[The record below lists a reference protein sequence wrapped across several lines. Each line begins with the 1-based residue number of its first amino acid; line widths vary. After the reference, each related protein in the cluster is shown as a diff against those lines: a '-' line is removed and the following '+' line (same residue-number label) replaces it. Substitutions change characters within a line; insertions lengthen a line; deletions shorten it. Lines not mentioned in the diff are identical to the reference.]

1 MAEGSKYGP
10 YSKLFFFVME
20 QDPYEKSGEITST
33 SIEKYEYTPI
43 LKQNSVLSRLRECV
57 FVQQSSLCG
66 VLTKETAALP
76 EFQVWAKV
84 VMMIWLGR

>member
-20 QDPYEKSGEITST
+20 QDSCEKSGEITST

-43 LKQNSVLSRLRECV
+43 LKQNTIPSDSESVGLFLAKIE
-57 FVQQSSLCG
+57 L
-66 VLTKETAALP
+66 
-76 EFQVWAKV
+76 VWCSDEKK
-84 VMMIWLGR
+84 GRFT